1 MANHTRFF
9 CRTIVVAT
17 CWLTLLLLLL
27 LMWCVC
33 VIAGFSNLLLFL
45 FFFCCFHFILFI
57 AHDLP
62 CELRRRSV
70 SYLMFIRLP
79 RQIASVCVCACV
91 LVSLFLSLHVC
102 MYVWLRVSF
111 AILFHIHFT
120 LFCLSRLIPC
130 LGYVSTCQHLLV
142 RWSFTKLHCSSKIG
156 AMLNDFSFNKRGIFN
171 MPIVTN
177 EPWLIGP
184 SFMLIRRM
192 MIISNVSELSII

>member
-1 MANHTRFF
+1 MCLCDCWFF
-9 CRTIVVAT
+9 EFAFVFI
-17 CWLTLLLLLL
+17 
-27 LMWCVC
+27 
-33 VIAGFSNLLLFL
+33 FFLLFS
-45 FFFCCFHFILFI
+45 FHFI
-57 AHDLP
+57 H
-62 CELRRRSV
+62 CTRSSMWITTTKCIV
-70 SYLMFIRLP
+70 FDVYSVTT
-79 RQIASVCVCACV
+79 ANSKCVCVCVCA

-156 AMLNDFSFNKRGIFN
+156 AMLDDFSFNKRGIFN

-184 SFMLIRRM
+184 SFMLIRWM